1 MAEIF
6 RKISSIKL
14 PQLDRE
20 AQGEDY
26 WREHKGVVRCPRCGN
41 VHFKKRW
48 YASSSD
54 LRGRLKIKK
63 LSITETKFCQACRM
77 IKEHTFE
84 GEIFIDG
91 FPSYKKKELL
101 RLINNFGERAVKID
115 PQDRI
120 IKIEETKTGYR
131 VTTTENQLAGK
142 LARKIKEVFKMVK
155 VHYSRS
161 PEPAEVSRIFVT
173 FHGARGSKFS

>member
-20 AQGEDY
+20 AQREDY
-26 WREHKGVVRCPRCGN
+26 WREHKGVVRCPRCSN

-54 LRGRLKIKK
+54 LRGLLKVKK

-91 FPSYKKKELL
+91 FPSYKKK
-101 RLINNFGERAVKID
+101 FCA
-115 PQDRI
+115 
-120 IKIEETKTGYR
+120 
-131 VTTTENQLAGK
+131 
-142 LARKIKEVFKMVK
+142 
-155 VHYSRS
+155 
-161 PEPAEVSRIFVT
+161 
-173 FHGARGSKFS
+173 